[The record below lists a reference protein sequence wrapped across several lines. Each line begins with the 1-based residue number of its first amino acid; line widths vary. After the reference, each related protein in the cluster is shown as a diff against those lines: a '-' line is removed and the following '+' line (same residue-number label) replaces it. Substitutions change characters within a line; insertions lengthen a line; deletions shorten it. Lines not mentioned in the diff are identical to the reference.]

1 MTTAPV
7 RVNRAGWA
15 KLAPLTRDQVRK
27 ACLYAEAWV
36 RPTTWKDATDL
47 MHALAW
53 CVIDQVNRPVKVVVA
68 GLHDL
73 DDMPVMR
80 LHVGEIIHHIAVRDT
95 RMVYNNT
102 ADLLLDDDGEI
113 LLTERMA
120 AAKERA
126 GVKDKVV
133 EKVLKATKG
142 RV

>member
-1 MTTAPV
+1 M
-7 RVNRAGWA
+7 
-15 KLAPLTRDQVRK
+15 TRDQVRK

-53 CVIDQVNRPVKVVVA
+53 CVIDQMNRPVKVVIA
-68 GLHDL
+68 GMHDL

-102 ADLLLDDDGEI
+102 AELLLADDDAEI
-113 LLTERMA
+113 LLTERIA
-120 AAKERA
+120 AAKERS
-126 GVKDKVV
+126 GVKDKVA
-133 EKVLKATKG
+133 EKVLGAKG
-142 RV
+142 GR